1 MKQLSAL
8 SLRLSYRTGRDD
20 LARDFF
26 VPCLESSVLY
36 RRAAGYFSSAGLTLA
51 ARGVASL
58 ASRRGTMRL
67 VASPYLEPAD
77 VEALRAAV
85 ERPAEILRAI
95 VARSLAD
102 LEDALVKDRLNA
114 LAWLAAAGL
123 LEIRL
128 ALRLDARGGF
138 ARGLFHEK
146 AGIFT
151 DSTGQHVAFSG
162 SANETAGGLV
172 ENFESLKVFCS
183 WRDAEGRVRE
193 EVENFEALWGDATPG
208 LRVIEFSAA
217 GRELLERFRDER
229 KPPAGLEVARVAEP
243 ETPPAFRPPGGFELR
258 PYQVEAIRAWSRAGG
273 RGILEMATGS
283 GKTPTALTL
292 ASKVAEKNQPLALI
306 VVCPFINL
314 CRQWLRELAAFDLN
328 AVPCFEGRERW
339 QAEFEEGY
347 QRLAVGL
354 ARVHAMVVTNATFAS
369 EGFQARLR
377 PRLAAGAVHHLLVA
391 DEVHHLGAERGR
403 KALPD
408 GIALRLGLSA
418 TPERHYDPAGTKEVL
433 DYFGPVVYEY
443 PLSQAIAEG
452 RLCPYRYHP
461 VLVALNDEETDAYAV
476 LTAKLARCFPGGDT
490 GREVEVDLAVMRLLI
505 QRARLLAGAVD
516 KLEALDRLI
525 GALPE
530 PPRQA
535 LFYCGDGRT
544 TDAITADEV
553 RQTQAVARLL
563 GEKHGLRVRN
573 FTYRETPQEREEILR
588 DLGSGFLD
596 GVVAIRCLDEGIDLP
611 ELRMGFLLASSTNPR
626 QFVQRRGRLLRN
638 ASGKTRAVI
647 YDFIVR
653 PPDLGGGLDDEAFN
667 LERAFFQREL
677 RRIVEFCRM
686 AENGPEA
693 LHSLRELRLNYH
705 LLADGANGSG

>member
-1 MKQLSAL
+1 MLADL

-20 LARDFF
+20 LAWDFF

-36 RRAAGYFSSAGLTLA
+36 RRAAGYFSSAGLALA

-58 ASRRGTMRL
+58 AARGGTMRL
-67 VASPYLEPAD
+67 VVSPYLEPAD

-85 ERPAEILRAI
+85 EHPADALRVIA
-95 VARSLAD
+95 ARGLAD
-102 LEDALVKDRLNA
+102 IEDALIKDRLNA
-114 LAWLAAAGL
+114 LAWLAAAGR

-128 ALRLDARGGF
+128 ALRLDPQGGF
-138 ARGLFHEK
+138 SRGIFHEK
-146 AGIFT
+146 MGIFT
-151 DSTGQHVAFSG
+151 DSANHHVAFSG

-183 WRDAEGRVRE
+183 WRDAEGRVQE
-193 EVENFEALWGDATPG
+193 EIENFEALWNDATPG

-217 GRELLERFRDER
+217 GKDLLDRYRDR
-229 KPPAGLEVARVAEP
+229 DRPPAGLPVTQVAEP
-243 ETPPAFRPPGGFELR
+243 EPARLAGFHPPPGFELR

-273 RGILEMATGS
+273 KGIFAMATGS

-292 ASKVAEKNQPLALI
+292 ASKVAEKNRPLVLI
-306 VVCPFINL
+306 VVCPFVNL
-314 CRQWLRELAAFDLN
+314 CRQWIRELSGFGLN
-328 AVPCFEGRERW
+328 AVGCFEGRERW

-354 ARVHAMVVTNATFAS
+354 APVQAVVATSATFMS
-369 EGFQARLR
+369 EVFQARLR
-377 PRLAAGAVHHLLVA
+377 PRLAAGAAHHLLIA
-391 DEVHHLGAERGR
+391 DEVHNLGAERGR
-403 KALPD
+403 EALPD

-418 TPERHYDPAGTKEVL
+418 TPERHYDPVGTQAVL
-433 DYFGPVVYEY
+433 AYFGKVVYDY
-443 PLSQAIAEG
+443 PLARAIADG
-452 RLCPYRYHP
+452 HLCPYRYYP
-461 VLVALNDEETDAYAV
+461 VLVALTDAETDAYV
-476 LTAKLARCFPGGDT
+476 EITAKLARFFPYGD
-490 GREVEVDLAVMRLLI
+490 REDDLEQAALRLLI
-505 QRARLLAGAVD
+505 KRARLLAGAVD

-544 TDAITADEV
+544 TDAIAADEV
-553 RQTQAVARLL
+553 RQIQAVARLL

-638 ASGKTRAVI
+638 APGKTRAII

>member
-1 MKQLSAL
+1 MPLSTL
-8 SLRLSYRTGRDD
+8 PLRLSYRAGRDD
-20 LARDFF
+20 LVADFF
-26 VPCLESSVLY
+26 VPCLDNAVLY
-36 RRAAGYFSSAGLTLA
+36 RRAAGYFSSAGLALA

-58 ASRRGTMRL
+58 AARGGTMRL
-67 VASPYLEPAD
+67 VVSPYLEPAD

-85 ERPAEILRAI
+85 ERPAEILRAV

-102 LEDALVKDRLNA
+102 IEDALIRDRLNA

-123 LEIRL
+123 LDIRL
-128 ALRLDARGGF
+128 ALRLDAEGRF

-151 DSTGQHVAFSG
+151 DGAGHHVAFSG

-183 WRDAEGRVRE
+183 WRDVEGRVRE
-193 EVENFEALWGDATPG
+193 EIENFEALWNDGTPG
-208 LRVIEFSAA
+208 LRVIEFGAA
-217 GRELLERFRDER
+217 GRDLLDRFRDRE
-229 KPPAGLEVARVAEP
+229 KPPAGLAVDRVAEREP
-243 ETPPAFRPPGGFELR
+243 DRLTTFHPPRGFELR
-258 PYQVEAIRAWSRAGG
+258 PYQAEAIRAWSQAGG
-273 RGILEMATGS
+273 KGIFAMATGS

-292 ASKVAEKNQPLALI
+292 ASKVAERNQPLALI

-314 CRQWLRELAAFDLN
+314 CRQWIRELAAFGLN
-328 AVPCFEGRERW
+328 AVGCFEGRDRW

-369 EGFQARLR
+369 EGFRARLR
-377 PRLAAGAVHHLLVA
+377 PRLAAGAVHHLLIA
-391 DEVHHLGAERGR
+391 DEVHHLGAEQGR
-403 KALPD
+403 EVLPD
-408 GIALRLGLSA
+408 AIAMRLGLSA
-418 TPERHYDPAGTKEVL
+418 TLERHYDPVGTQAVL
-433 DYFGPVVYEY
+433 DYFGPVYEY
-443 PLSQAIAEG
+443 SLSQAIAEG
-452 RLCPYRYHP
+452 RLCPYRYYP
-461 VLVALNDEETDAYAV
+461 VLVTLTDEETDAYAEI
-476 LTAKLARCFPGGDT
+476 TAKLARF
-490 GREVEVDLAVMRLLI
+490 LARKDAEKEMEPAVLRLLI
-505 QRARLLAGAVD
+505 KRARLLAGAVD

-530 PPRQA
+530 PPRRA
-535 LFYCGDGRT
+535 IFYCGDGRT

-553 RQTQAVARLL
+553 RQIQAVARLL

-573 FTYRETPQEREEILR
+573 FTYRESSQEWEEILQ
-588 DLGSGFLD
+588 DLSGGFLD

-638 ASGKTRAVI
+638 APGKARAVI
-647 YDFIVR
+647 HDFIVR
-653 PPDLGGGLDDEAFN
+653 PPDLGGSLDDEAFN

-677 RRIVEFCRM
+677 QRIVEFCQM

-693 LHSLRELRLNYH
+693 LHSLHELRLNYH
-705 LLADGANGSG
+705 LLAGGANGSG